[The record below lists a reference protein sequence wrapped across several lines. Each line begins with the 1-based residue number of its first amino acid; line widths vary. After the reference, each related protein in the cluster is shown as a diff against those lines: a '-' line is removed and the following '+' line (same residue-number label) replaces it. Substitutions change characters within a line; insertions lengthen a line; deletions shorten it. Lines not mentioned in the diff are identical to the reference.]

1 MVTMAPKKNKNK
13 EIRAVQ
19 RVKAIFFTM
28 WVGCVLATIGLAI
41 MPGGVPAHNGS
52 DKMLHLLV
60 FCILMLWPAT
70 TFDTTKNVALSAV
83 ALLIVGICMEF
94 LQRFIP
100 GRTSEV
106 MDVVYNTGGLAAGTI
121 IGFLF
126 RDAYQSLL
134 PLAYVQAYIKPNS
147 G

>member
-1 MVTMAPKKNKNK
+1 MVTMRMSKNK
-13 EIRAVQ
+13 EIKAVQ
-19 RVKAIFFTM
+19 RMKAIFFTL
-28 WVGCVLATIGLAI
+28 WVGCVLATIGLAV
-41 MPGGVPAHNGS
+41 MPGGVPAHNGA

-70 TFDTTKNVALSAV
+70 TFDTVKNVAISAV
-83 ALLIVGICMEF
+83 ILLLLGIGMEF

-134 PLAYVQAYIKPNS
+134 PLAYVQAHIKPKA